1 MCRRILSV
9 ANRLRKP
16 FGVGVVGVCDIYITL
31 ASSWSRWWLN
41 DDVSLDWTKCRP
53 RIWKLIIHPSPGS
66 SSAHFAVPSTHRPQ
80 QYNNNTRLTVLSIAN
95 WVSQCA
101 SARQSAP
108 DIQDS
113 ILKSACLP
121 LSDHMVEWN
130 YWKWVVLVLHN
141 PHASPSFVQSFFMF
155 RSPIS
160 FGGWIDHRQQAESNR
175 EIITSNC
182 SAENEKEGSELS
194 RRENWN
200 EICNRIVYYYQLK
213 TIKLEMKKFHC
224 TQQQPQHLGDS

>member
-1 MCRRILSV
+1 MITMMIEWWCLSGL
-9 ANRLRKP
+9 NQM
-16 FGVGVVGVCDIYITL
+16 
-31 ASSWSRWWLN
+31 SSAYLKVN
-41 DDVSLDWTKCRP
+41 
-53 RIWKLIIHPSPGS
+53 HPSIARLFF
-66 SSAHFAVPSTHRPQ
+66 SAFCRALYPPPPTIQQQHPSHCLVNRQ
-80 QYNNNTRLTVLSIAN
+80 LYS
-95 WVSQCA
+95 VSQCA

-113 ILKSACLP
+113 ILKSACLC

-160 FGGWIDHRQQAESNR
+160 FGGWIDHQQQAESNR
-175 EIITSNC
+175 EIITSNW
-182 SAENEKEGSELS
+182 SLDNEKEGSELS

-213 TIKLEMKKFHC
+213 TITLEMKKFHC

>member
-1 MCRRILSV
+1 MWYLYNSRS
-9 ANRLRKP
+9 
-16 FGVGVVGVCDIYITL
+16 L

-95 WVSQCA
+95 YIQSVSVPVPDKV
-101 SARQSAP
+101 RQIFKIRYWNLP
-108 DIQDS
+108 
-113 ILKSACLP
+113 ACLC

-160 FGGWIDHRQQAESNR
+160 FGGWIDHQQQAESNR

-182 SAENEKEGSELS
+182 SLENEKEGSELS

-200 EICNRIVYYYQLK
+200 EICNRIIYYYQLK
-213 TIKLEMKKFHC
+213 TITLEMKKFHC